1 MTNSV
6 SDHWLGGFVILFF
19 FPLCHYGFRFVM
31 TFVLSV
37 LSVLSVILSS
47 VPLSLYSFV
56 FSVFI
61 CHSV

>member
-37 LSVLSVILSS
+37 ILSS
-47 VPLSLYSFV
+47 VPLSLYSLPV
-56 FSVFI
+56 GGINLV
-61 CHSV
+61 HT

>member
-6 SDHWLGGFVILFF
+6 SDHWFLGGGGGALSFCF

-37 LSVLSVILSS
+37 ILSS
-47 VPLSLYSFV
+47 IPLSLYSFV

>member
-1 MTNSV
+1 MTSSV

-37 LSVLSVILSS
+37 ILSS

>member
-37 LSVLSVILSS
+37 ILSS

>member
-1 MTNSV
+1 MTSSV

-31 TFVLSV
+31 NF
-37 LSVLSVILSS
+37 VLSVILSS
-47 VPLSLYSFV
+47 IPLSLYSFV

>member
-37 LSVLSVILSS
+37 ILSS
-47 VPLSLYSFV
+47 IPLSLYSFV

>member
-1 MTNSV
+1 MTSSV

-19 FPLCHYGFRFVM
+19 FHLCHYGFRFVM
-31 TFVLSV
+31 TF
-37 LSVLSVILSS
+37 VLSVILSS

>member
-1 MTNSV
+1 MTSSV
-6 SDHWLGGFVILFF
+6 SDHWLGGEGLFFVILFF

-31 TFVLSV
+31 NF
-37 LSVLSVILSS
+37 VLSVILSS
-47 VPLSLYSFV
+47 IPLSLYSFV